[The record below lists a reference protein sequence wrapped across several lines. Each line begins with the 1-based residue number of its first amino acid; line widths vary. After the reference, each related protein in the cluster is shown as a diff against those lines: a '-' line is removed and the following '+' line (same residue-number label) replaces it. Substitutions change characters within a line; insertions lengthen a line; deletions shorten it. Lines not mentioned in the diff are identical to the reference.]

1 MRTSEGVRRSL
12 DHRPASLV
20 RRRGAHYPEGS
31 GTLRQEAVPAGSA
44 FAIPGRDGL
53 PDPVPGTPATVT
65 TSACAETTC
74 AAGSPKPRHA
84 ALALRDRLGQSAR
97 SVFHRGARRMSAET
111 DARLANRILRG
122 LVIGAIAG
130 AVVLLVA
137 PYVPGLLDVSR
148 WLAANLFD
156 PLGQVFLRMLFF
168 VVIPLV
174 FASLASGVVQLGE
187 LSHLGPLAGR
197 TFTLFF
203 ANMAIAATLGLV
215 MMNVLNPGGRMDEA
229 TTTQL
234 VQDYS
239 GEASKHVET
248 RESSPKVTPGT
259 VVDMFMPRNL
269 FGAFVGNQ
277 RNVLGDVLPLILFAI
292 LVGAAGL
299 KIEESRRK
307 RLLDGLETVTELMT
321 GIVHFALRI
330 APYAVPAMIFSV
342 VVKVG
347 FDILLALGLF
357 VLGCGAMLLLHLFG
371 TMSIW
376 LRFLARRS
384 PREFFRAIKD
394 VLVTAFS
401 TSSSSATLPA
411 ALTACRERLGIAPST
426 AGFVMPLGTTM
437 NMSGTALYEGCVVL
451 FVAQVFG
458 VHLGLVEQLTL
469 VFLSVLSA
477 VAVAAIPGGSL
488 PLIAGLLVA
497 FGVPP
502 EGIGIILGV
511 DRILDMTRTMTNVGS
526 DMVTTA
532 VVDAAQRASGRAG
545 TG

>member
-1 MRTSEGVRRSL
+1 M
-12 DHRPASLV
+12 
-20 RRRGAHYPEGS
+20 
-31 GTLRQEAVPAGSA
+31 
-44 FAIPGRDGL
+44 
-53 PDPVPGTPATVT
+53 
-65 TSACAETTC
+65 
-74 AAGSPKPRHA
+74 AA
-84 ALALRDRLGQSAR
+84 D
-97 SVFHRGARRMSAET
+97 T
-111 DARLANRILRG
+111 DAKLANRILRG
-122 LVIGAIAG
+122 LVLGAAAG
-130 AVVLLVA
+130 AAVLLLA
-137 PYVPGLLDVSR
+137 PYVPGLLDVAQ
-148 WLAANLFD
+148 WLSINLFD

-174 FASLASGVVQLGE
+174 FASLTGGVLQLGQ
-187 LSHLGPLAGR
+187 LSNLGPLAGR
-197 TFTLFF
+197 TFSLFF
-203 ANMAIAATLGLV
+203 VNMAIAATLGLV
-215 MMNVLNPGGRMDEA
+215 MMNVLNPGGRLDEETSA
-229 TTTQL
+229 RL
-234 VQDYS
+234 VQEYS
-239 GEASKHVET
+239 GQAQQHVAT
-248 RESSPKVTPGT
+248 HESRQPITPAA

-277 RNVLGDVLPLILFAI
+277 RNTLGDILPLILFAI

-299 KIEESRRK
+299 KLPEQRR
-307 RLLDGLETVTELMT
+307 RGMLGGLESVTELMT
-321 GIVHFALRI
+321 TIVHFALRL

-357 VLGCGAMLLLHLFG
+357 VLGCGGMLLLHLFG

-384 PREFFRAIKD
+384 PRAFFRDIKD

-401 TSSSSATLPA
+401 TSSSSASLPA
-411 ALTACRERLGIAPST
+411 ALAACRERLGIAPST

-451 FVAQVFG
+451 FIAQVFG
-458 VHLGLVEQLTL
+458 VHLGLVEQATL
-469 VFLSVLSA
+469 VFLAVLSA

-497 FGVPP
+497 FGIPP

-511 DRILDMTRTMTNVGS
+511 DRLLDMTRTMTNVGA
-526 DMVTTA
+526 DMATTA

-545 TG
+545 VT